1 MTQCTA
7 LKARGIKIAVL
18 YTTYLPL
25 PDNPWYVKWI
35 DPFQTE
41 IGDRMRECASD
52 DLYFEVSPTEGIEAA
67 MKALFIKAVKAPRLA
82 S

>member
-1 MTQCTA
+1 M
-7 LKARGIKIAVL
+7 KDRGIKIAVL

-25 PDNPWYVKWI
+25 PTNGWYNEWI
-35 DPFQTE
+35 APFQSE